1 MVTKT
6 KKESYLGVCSLLPLF
21 TLTFLCLNNPLMSS
35 WEREDKVKW
44 DLCLLTSTGSKDGL
58 GAGKECTSV
67 SRREEEVGL
76 DLPSVSYC
84 CFWLWTSLNHE
95 AICFCMVHL
104 LQKRDVNAHPH
115 RPPACKQTPLS
126 FCFLFSN
133 SKVCHKRAATVPF
146 PRSQKRYLAPPSW
159 PRLLMLLPQLQFIF

>member
-6 KKESYLGVCSLLPLF
+6 KKESYSVVCSLLQLF
-21 TLTFLCLNNPLMSS
+21 TLTFLWVNNPLTSS
-35 WEREDKVKW
+35 QEREDKVKW
-44 DLCLLTSTGSKDGL
+44 DLCLRTSPGSKDGL

-67 SRREEEVGL
+67 SRQEEEVGL

-84 CFWLWTSLNHE
+84 CFWLWISLNHE

-104 LQKRDVNAHPH
+104 LQKKDVNSCPYHL
-115 RPPACKQTPLS
+115 PACTQTPLS

-133 SKVCHKRAATVPF
+133 SKVCHKRAATVPLF
-146 PRSQKRYLAPPSW
+146 LDPRSGTWPHPPE
-159 PRLLMLLPQLQFIF
+159 QDC